1 MNCPSS
7 FSVGQD
13 PGQTYGTIDWTEPTV
28 SDNVNVTFYYQSMTP
43 PDQLELGS
51 RSVLY
56 VARDAENNAG
66 ICSFIVSVIGQY
78 EKAALYV

>member
-7 FSVGQD
+7 FSIGQD
-13 PGQTYGTIDWTEPTV
+13 PGQTYGTINWTEPTV
-28 SDNVNVTFYYQSMTP
+28 TDNVNVTFYFQSMSP

-56 VARDAENNAG
+56 LARDAANNLES
-66 ICSFIVSVIGQY
+66 CSFIVSVIG
-78 EKAALYV
+78 